1 MARISPFKALIP
13 VKGLEDKVSAN
24 THVDDIIR
32 QTQIVLENPY
42 SYLHVVKPHLKFK
55 EEKNPDKHFP
65 FAEEAFRELLEKKA
79 ITMDEKDSFYVYIMV
94 DKQNNGREYIGLI
107 CTVPVEDYFDKKI
120 KIHEK
125 TLTEKEEQLIMHI
138 EHTGVIGEP
147 VLMTHPESNLVS
159 DILRKYAV
167 TGKEIVYFHDEVGR
181 IHKIMSIS
189 DADSIAELVQA
200 YGKVGDLYIADGH
213 HRSAASAGYF
223 KKHEIAN
230 GRYLTYI
237 VPPEYLHIDSFH
249 RAFKSAVDFD
259 ANTFLA
265 ALSEDFEI
273 SNSEEAVKPEHESV
287 FGLLLKNQWYKLNYK
302 SNSGILDAVSK
313 LDVSVLEEKV
323 FKKVLHIQDSKTD
336 KQLTFLKG
344 NIPYS
349 KLETDTAAGVYD
361 AVFTVHPCTIQQ
373 VFDVADQ
380 GLIMPPKSTY
390 IEPKLRTG
398 LTVQRVLD

>member
-1 MARISPFKALIP
+1 M
-13 VKGLEDKVSAN
+13 
-24 THVDDIIR
+24 
-32 QTQIVLENPY
+32 
-42 SYLHVVKPHLKFK
+42 
-55 EEKNPDKHFP
+55 
-65 FAEEAFRELLEKKA
+65 
-79 ITMDEKDSFYVYIMV
+79 
-94 DKQNNGREYIGLI
+94 
-107 CTVPVEDYFDKKI
+107 
-120 KIHEK
+120 
-125 TLTEKEEQLIMHI
+125 
-138 EHTGVIGEP
+138 
-147 VLMTHPESNLVS
+147 
-159 DILRKYAV
+159 
-167 TGKEIVYFHDEVGR
+167 
-181 IHKIMSIS
+181 
-189 DADSIAELVQA
+189 
-200 YGKVGDLYIADGH
+200 
-213 HRSAASAGYF
+213 
-223 KKHEIAN
+223 
-230 GRYLTYI
+230 
-237 VPPEYLHIDSFH
+237 HIDSFH